1 MVVPHLR
8 VAVRFPPTREGSGTK
23 STGRRPK
30 NRASFR
36 YPLRY
41 VRRWFALFLAV
52 INVSPLG
59 AVLVL
64 EPQVVEERSFSSLAS
79 VMQRQLPFI
88 QTVQK
93 TVKVPQ
99 ILRLPPRNG

>member
-1 MVVPHLR
+1 MVEPHLL
-8 VAVRFPPTREGSGTK
+8 VAERFPRLREGSGNK
-23 STGRRPK
+23 GSGRRPN
-30 NRASFR
+30 NRASLQVS
-36 YPLRY
+36 PQY

-52 INVSPLG
+52 FIVSPLG

-88 QTVQK
+88 QTIQK
-93 TVKVPQ
+93 TVKVPL
-99 ILRLPPRNG
+99 ILFLD

>member
-1 MVVPHLR
+1 MR
-8 VAVRFPPTREGSGTK
+8 AMATRAQGADPTTVH
-23 STGRRPK
+23 P
-30 NRASFR
+30 FR
-36 YPLRY
+36 YPLSTY
-41 VRRWFALFLAV
+41 AVGSLYFLAV
-52 INVSPLG
+52 FIFSTLG

-79 VMQRQLPFI
+79 VMQRQLPSI

-99 ILRLPPRNG
+99 ILFFD